1 MSYTKSLLA
10 SGERMVRV
18 AHQHWFIMVWRAR
31 WAVLGLV
38 IAIALTILRA
48 ISSNTDGLLWQL
60 LGWATLILLLIG
72 LGMLGWGAL
81 QYRAEEYVI
90 TSRRIIHVDGVINKR
105 ATDSSLEKINDAI
118 LAESIFGRMFGFG
131 DLDILTASEAGIDKL
146 RMLRDAKDFKKAM
159 LEAKHELEIE
169 LNRPTAPPVRSSDAS
184 TAAPATAPAPTP
196 QADTADEVTDALE
209 RLGDLRD
216 RGILTPEEFAA
227 KKAELL
233 SRL

>member
-1 MSYTKSLLA
+1 MSYTDSLLA
-10 SGERMVRV
+10 SGERKVRV

-38 IAIALTILRA
+38 IAIALTVLRA
-48 ISSNTDGLLWQL
+48 VSTNTDGLLWTL

-72 LGMLGWGAL
+72 LAMLGWGAL

-90 TSRRIIHVDGVINKR
+90 TSRRILHVDGVINKR

-118 LAESIFGRMFGFG
+118 LSESIFGRIFGFG
-131 DLDILTASEAGIDKL
+131 DLDVLTASEAGIEKL

-169 LNRPTAPPVRSSDAS
+169 LNRPTMPPVRSVEGSAVP
-184 TAAPATAPAPTP
+184 AAPAATP
-196 QADTADEVTDALE
+196 EVDTADEVADALD

-216 RGILTPEEFAA
+216 RGILTAEEFEA
-227 KKAELL
+227 KKTELL
-233 SRL
+233 GRL